1 MKIDFYKVTTKYFM
15 LYYGQDIYKTKKTT
29 GKVFIMKESSI
40 EIIENV
46 VMQKITKRK
55 FIQYPNV

>member
-1 MKIDFYKVTTKYFM
+1 MTHFYIMVKISIRQRKQLVRY
-15 LYYGQDIYKTKKTT
+15 L
-29 GKVFIMKESSI
+29 KESSI